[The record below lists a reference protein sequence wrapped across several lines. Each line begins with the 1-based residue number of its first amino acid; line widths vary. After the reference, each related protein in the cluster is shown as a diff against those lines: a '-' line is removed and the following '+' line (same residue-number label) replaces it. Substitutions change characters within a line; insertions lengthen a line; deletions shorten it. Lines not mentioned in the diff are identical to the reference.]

1 MSVRLYMLKN
11 KHILQENVQNERKV
25 RRIIR
30 NSYNNERDLSVWAG
44 PFFIVFAK
52 YTLFRLKTQTVLAG
66 RLAKMLGAV
75 ATEIGKSCE
84 IHKFCYLGERQA
96 FIIQIVF

>member
-1 MSVRLYMLKN
+1 MFAAFSRT
-11 KHILQENVQNERKV
+11 KV
-25 RRIIR
+25 LIFLESNAIIPQKIESR
-30 NSYNNERDLSVWAG
+30 GGKSLNHPEKYHVKQ
-44 PFFIVFAK
+44 IVFAK

-84 IHKFCYLGERQA
+84 IHKFCYLGEGQA
-96 FIIQIVF
+96 FIIQIVL

>member
-1 MSVRLYMLKN
+1 MGLNSRL
-11 KHILQENVQNERKV
+11 
-25 RRIIR
+25 
-30 NSYNNERDLSVWAG
+30 
-44 PFFIVFAK
+44 F

-66 RLAKMLGAV
+66 RLAKMFGAV

-84 IHKFCYLGERQA
+84 IHKFCYLGEGQA